1 MTPTETQGVVMGQSI
16 EIRQLKAKNLALER
30 QLQDFE
36 RQINALLVT
45 LERVN
50 PDFANQYRGVYRSM

>member
-30 QLQDFE
+30 QIQDFE